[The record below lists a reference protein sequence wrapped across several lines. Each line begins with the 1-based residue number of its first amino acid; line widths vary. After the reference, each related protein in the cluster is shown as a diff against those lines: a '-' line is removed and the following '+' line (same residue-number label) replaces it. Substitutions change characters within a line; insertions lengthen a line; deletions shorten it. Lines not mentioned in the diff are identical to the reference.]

1 MLRINIGRLALMP
14 DATADD
20 ALDFADFVADMLPR
34 ADIVVVLNGREHEIT
49 SDDPAEQ
56 GRARQL
62 VSTYSA
68 LWTAGA
74 QRMADERPTIPSPPP
89 DGCS

>member
-14 DATADD
+14 EATADD
-20 ALDFADFVADMLPR
+20 AHDFADFIADMLPK
-34 ADIVVVLNGREHEIT
+34 ASIVVALNGREHEIT
-49 SDDPAEQ
+49 ADDPAEQ
-56 GRARQL
+56 GKARQL
-62 VSTYSA
+62 VDTYSA

-89 DGCS
+89 KGCS